1 MPSKHRNP
9 AVVYRPDRELHDRAK
24 AAVAEVGSDMNAH
37 VLGFL
42 HWLVGDTDQLPPRPE
57 HQSPQDD

>member
-9 AVVYRPDRELHDRAK
+9 AVIYRPDPDLHNRAK
-24 AAVAEVGSDMNAH
+24 AAVTEVGSDMNAH

-42 HWLVGDTDQLPPRPE
+42 RWLVGDTDQLPPRPD
-57 HQSPQDD
+57 QPSRDD